1 MINIGLGMTDSK
13 KTDLEKKD
21 SSLSKEDLSLWQEA
35 MRDTKRQV
43 EKSSTKSKKTI
54 AEEQKAKSQ
63 KIKEM
68 SEEDKELWAQYTQS
82 LQPLDVVLAPASPD
96 DEENLPKEIV
106 EKPSISAKTQVRAL
120 NIDMPVD
127 IDKRTF
133 ERLKKGRLPFDD
145 TFDFHGVGFHEAHY
159 KLVKLIEQWQDNG
172 KRCILIITGKGSRTP
187 KDQKTIR
194 DAFPDWLND
203 PLLRNKIL
211 AYTKAQP
218 KHGGSGAFYL
228 LLRRKKEN
236 LT

>member
-1 MINIGLGMTDSK
+1 MIDIGLGMTDS
-13 KTDLEKKD
+13 EKKD

-43 EKSSTKSKKTI
+43 EKSSAKSKKI
-54 AEEQKAKSQ
+54 LLEEQKAKDQ

-68 SEEDKELWAQYTQS
+68 SQEDKELWVEYTQS
-82 LQPLDVVLAPASPD
+82 LKPLDVILASTSFTE
-96 DEENLPKEIV
+96 EENHPKELI
-106 EKPSISAKTQVRAL
+106 EKSTISSKKQIRAL
-120 NIDMPVD
+120 NVDVPVD
-127 IDKRTF
+127 IDRRTF

-145 TFDFHGVGFHEAHY
+145 SFDFHGIGFHEAHY

-203 PLLRNKIL
+203 SLLRNKIL

>member
-1 MINIGLGMTDSK
+1 MYGLGMTDS
-13 KTDLEKKD
+13 EKKD

-43 EKSSTKSKKTI
+43 EKSPTKIKKT
-54 AEEQKAKSQ
+54 APEEKKSLELSQ
-63 KIKEM
+63 
-68 SEEDKELWAQYTQS
+68 EDKELWAQFTQS
-82 LQPLDVVLAPASPD
+82 LNPLKVCTKPPLTNEEVDISKDDYVQPLPQ
-96 DEENLPKEIV
+96 KKQI
-106 EKPSISAKTQVRAL
+106 RAL
-120 NIDMPVD
+120 NVDLPVD

-133 ERLKKGRLPFDD
+133 ERLKKGRLPLEDS
-145 TFDFHGVGFHEAHY
+145 FDFHGIGFHDAHY
-159 KLVKLIEQWQDNG
+159 KLIKLIEGWQENG
-172 KRCILIITGKGSRTP
+172 KRCVLIITGKGSRTP

-236 LT
+236 PA

>member
-1 MINIGLGMTDSK
+1 MTDSK

-43 EKSSTKSKKTI
+43 EKSPTKIKKTTSK
-54 AEEQKAKSQ
+54 EKKSLELSQ
-63 KIKEM
+63 
-68 SEEDKELWAQYTQS
+68 EDKELWAKFTQS
-82 LQPLDVVLAPASPD
+82 LNPLEVSTKPPLINEEVDISKEDYVQPLLQ
-96 DEENLPKEIV
+96 KKQI
-106 EKPSISAKTQVRAL
+106 RAL
-120 NIDMPVD
+120 NVDLPVD

-133 ERLKKGRLPFDD
+133 ERLKKGRLPLEDS
-145 TFDFHGVGFHEAHY
+145 FDFHGIGFHDAHY
-159 KLVKLIEQWQDNG
+159 RLIKLIEGWQENG
-172 KRCILIITGKGSRTP
+172 KRCVLIITGKGSRTP

-203 PLLRNKIL
+203 PLLRSKIL

-236 LT
+236 PA

>member
-1 MINIGLGMTDSK
+1 MTDSK

-21 SSLSKEDLSLWQEA
+21 SALNKEDLSLWQEA

-43 EKSSTKSKKTI
+43 EKSSTKSKKI
-54 AEEQKAKSQ
+54 SPEEQKTKGQ
-63 KIKEM
+63 KTKEM
-68 SEEDKELWAQYTQS
+68 SQEDKELWTQYTQS
-82 LQPLDVVLAPASPD
+82 LQPLDVVLAPASSG
-96 DEENLPKEIV
+96 DEENLPKEII
-106 EKPSISAKTQVRAL
+106 EKSSISSKKQIRAL
-120 NIDMPVD
+120 NIDLPVD

-133 ERLKKGRLPFDD
+133 ERLKKGRLPLEDS
-145 TFDFHGVGFHEAHY
+145 FDFHGIGFHDAHY
-159 KLVKLIEQWQDNG
+159 RLIKLIEGWQENG
-172 KRCILIITGKGSRTP
+172 KRCVLIITGKGSRTP

-203 PLLRNKIL
+203 PLLRSKIL

-236 LT
+236 PA